1 MLLIFSLLLYL
12 CESSDPPPHPS
23 SSPETLS
30 LQLEAIPDYP
40 VAEGQRVNLHCKA
53 STMPGSAQWSWQRLR
68 NHTWH
73 EMKTGGDLT
82 LTEPEQSG
90 LYRCRAERQFS
101 QNHAVYITS
110 MQTTVSEY
118 FGIAAFVLSLL
129 ALIIISAHLFWLSYQ
144 RLDATLTTPNIAAQ
158 GFPGPEKS
166 PKGGLP
172 HTECGGDVYMNYTN
186 TSQAYTDLDPTNM
199 TREDLYSSLS

>member
-1 MLLIFSLLLYL
+1 MNRPTRQKPGIALPRTTPSSVCNSSSLLPPSIIHHLVL
-12 CESSDPPPHPS
+12 PDPPPHPS

-110 MQTTVSEY
+110 MQTTGRSS
-118 FGIAAFVLSLL
+118 VLPLQFPSAPLGFHLSFSSLFNCP
-129 ALIIISAHLFWLSYQ
+129 AH
-144 RLDATLTTPNIAAQ
+144 
-158 GFPGPEKS
+158 
-166 PKGGLP
+166 
-172 HTECGGDVYMNYTN
+172 H
-186 TSQAYTDLDPTNM
+186 SQSCPDI
-199 TREDLYSSLS
+199 YSSTAILSNI